1 MSLYYMIPFV
11 TYSQIRPVVF
21 ITAYYIYTRFNLYH
35 HRVFQILV
43 THMLIANRF
52 GVNALVPPSA
62 ANSYSM
68 RSTQS
73 IQTLQAIQPPIL
85 TPSLR
90 FLDLNE
96 YAKASLDKKI
106 ISISP
111 GGLAGFYMLGVTKY
125 LKEHYE
131 LSNYEVL
138 GASAGSWNALAMS
151 YNKPIHYLI
160 NDIMDNY
167 SRSYHCYE
175 NENNN
180 NNSNS
185 YYKKDNLNNMN
196 NEQIINKCLNNEYSG
211 VSSIQEIQYNIR
223 SLILNNYNE
232 IDFDLDKIN
241 IATTLFTNTGFRQVI
256 VSDMVTIEQAVDSCI
271 ASSHIPFI
279 TGNLLLKVD
288 DKLFFDGG
296 LKGFPPENIK
306 PYFSITPD
314 IWGFKFTD
322 YFKIPNFNKKNSV
335 GNPVNDIDIMSFEN
349 LLEKGYDDSRE
360 NRKVLDEF
368 FD

>member
-1 MSLYYMIPFV
+1 MIPFV
-11 TYSQIRPVVF
+11 TYSQIRPMVF
-21 ITAYYIYTRFNLYH
+21 ITAYYIYTRFNLYN
-35 HRVFQILV
+35 HRVFQILA

-52 GVNALVPPSA
+52 GFGVNALIPPSA
-62 ANSYSM
+62 PNSYSM
-68 RSTQS
+68 RTTQSTQS
-73 IQTLQAIQPPIL
+73 IQTLQAMQPPIL

-90 FLDLNE
+90 FFDLNE
-96 YAKASLDKKI
+96 YANTCVDKKI

-131 LSNYEVL
+131 LSDYEIL

-167 SRSYHCYE
+167 SHSYYCYE
-175 NENNN
+175 NENENN
-180 NNSNS
+180 YKGS
-185 YYKKDNLNNMN
+185 YYNKDKSNNQ
-196 NEQIINKCLNNEYSG
+196 EIINNCLNNEYSG

-223 SLILNNYNE
+223 SLLLNNYNE
-232 IDFDLDKIN
+232 NEFDLDKIN

-256 VSDMVTIEQAVDSCI
+256 VSDMVTLEQAVDSCI

-279 TGNLLLKVD
+279 TGDLLLKVD
-288 DKLFFDGG
+288 DNLFFDGG
-296 LKGFPPENIK
+296 LKGFPPENIN

-322 YFKIPNFNKKNSV
+322 YFKIPHFNKKNDV
-335 GNPVNDIDIMSFEN
+335 VNPVNDIDIMSFEN

>member
-1 MSLYYMIPFV
+1 MSVNYMIPFV
-11 TYSQIRPVVF
+11 TYSQMRPVVF
-21 ITAYYIYTRFNLYH
+21 IAAYYIYTRFNLYH

-43 THMLIANRF
+43 THMFIANRF
-52 GVNALVPPSA
+52 GVNALVPPYAPKSH
-62 ANSYSM
+62 SM
-68 RSTQS
+68 RTTQS
-73 IQTLQAIQPPIL
+73 MQTLQAIQPPIL
-85 TPSLR
+85 TPSLT

-96 YAKASLDKKI
+96 YANTCVDKKI

-131 LSNYEVL
+131 LSDYEVL

-167 SRSYHCYE
+167 SHSYYCYE
-175 NENNN
+175 NENNHKGGYYN
-180 NNSNS
+180 KDNSN
-185 YYKKDNLNNMN
+185 NQ
-196 NEQIINKCLNNEYSG
+196 EIINKCLNNEYSG

-223 SLILNNYNE
+223 SLLLNNYNE
-232 IDFDLDKIN
+232 REFDLDKIN

-256 VSDMVTIEQAVDSCI
+256 VSDIVTLEQAVDSCI

-279 TGNLLLKVD
+279 TGDLLLKVD
-288 DKLFFDGG
+288 DKIFFDGG

-322 YFKIPNFNKKNSV
+322 YFKIPHFNKRHSIA
-335 GNPVNDIDIMSFEN
+335 NPVNDIDIMSFEN

-360 NRKVLDEF
+360 NRRVLDEF